1 MIKRLYNK
9 KSKKEL
15 VKDLNAEAFKRIT
28 CSFYSY
34 IQIENVDK
42 LRDEIYTFLDSFKI
56 FGRVYIAFEGINAQL
71 SVPEHRWDDFK
82 KEIKQIDIL
91 LSIPI
96 KKAILDGVSFYKLI
110 VKIKKEI
117 VAYGIPEKAYDM
129 DNVGQ
134 YLNAQEFNL
143 AMEDDTSI
151 VMDMRNFYETEVGK
165 FENAE
170 IPLVEKS
177 KDLLPEVRKMLVGRE
192 KSQVLLY
199 CTGGIRCEKASAFL
213 IKNGIKNVKQLRGGI
228 IQYAHEIKRKDIKS
242 KFIGKNF
249 VFDARL
255 GERVT
260 DDIISTCHLCGEVS
274 DNHKDCNNDA
284 CHILFIQCSECDKNL
299 NGCCSE
305 ECKEIKSLPL
315 DKQKELRKDPKRVIK
330 KRYYR
335 SP

>member
-34 IQIENVDK
+34 TQIENVDK

-82 KEIKQIDIL
+82 KEIKQFDIL

-117 VAYGIPEKAYDM
+117 VAYGIPKKEYDM

-199 CTGGIRCEKASAFL
+199 CTVGIRCEKASAFL
-213 IKNGIKNVKQLRGGI
+213 IQNGIKNVKQLQGGI

>member
-15 VKDLNAEAFKRIT
+15 VKDLNTESFKRIT

-34 IQIENVDK
+34 TQIENVDK

-82 KEIKQIDIL
+82 KEIKQFDIL

-117 VAYGIPEKAYDM
+117 VAYGIPKKEYDM

-213 IKNGIKNVKQLRGGI
+213 IKNGIKNVKQLQGGI

>member
-15 VKDLNAEAFKRIT
+15 VKDLNAESFERIT

-34 IQIENVDK
+34 TQIENVDK
-42 LRDEIYTFLDSFKI
+42 LRDEIYIFLDSFKI

-71 SVPEHRWDDFK
+71 SVPEHKWDDFK
-82 KEIKQIDIL
+82 KEIKQFDIL

-117 VAYGIPEKAYDM
+117 VAYGMPEKAYDM
-129 DNVGQ
+129 NNVGK
-134 YLNAQEFNL
+134 YLDAQEFNL
-143 AMEDDTSI
+143 AMEDDNSI

-192 KSQVLLY
+192 KRQVLLY
-199 CTGGIRCEKASAFL
+199 CTGGIRCEKASSFL
-213 IKNGIKNVKQLRGGI
+213 IKNGIKNVKQLQGGI

-260 DDIISTCHLCGEVS
+260 DDIISTCHLCGEIS

-315 DKQKELRKDPKRVIK
+315 DKQKVLRKDPKRVVK

>member
-15 VKDLNAEAFKRIT
+15 VKDLNTEAFKRIT

-34 IQIENVDK
+34 TQIENVDK

-71 SVPEHRWDDFK
+71 SVPEDRWDDFK
-82 KEIKQIDIL
+82 KEIKQFDIL

-213 IKNGIKNVKQLRGGI
+213 IKNGIKNVKQLQGGI